1 MMIAVY
7 IIIGVTVGAVVLYLL
22 MDRRMDTLRIE
33 GGKKDIELSMKGE
46 QLNAATSRVNHLEA
60 ENKTLHAKAESQ
72 GRELELVRQQ
82 MEEELQRRD
91 RQFKEQMQASKDQF
105 QEQLRTAREQF
116 SNLSQQLMEASA
128 SKLKE
133 QNTETMT
140 GITQPLKDA
149 LTNMQKA
156 IADTQKENAAHS
168 ASFREQ
174 IQQMLQQAQQLG
186 EKTEGLANVLRRD
199 NKVSGN
205 MGEIILGDLLAS
217 QGLTEGIHYE
227 VQARL
232 RDELGR
238 PLKNDE
244 TGKEMQ
250 PDVILHYPQGQDA
263 IVDSKVSLVA
273 YEKYVNAENPEEKE
287 RYLQEHI
294 KSVRQHVNELA
305 RKDYSKYI
313 KNGRETV
320 DFVIMFV
327 PFESSLQLALAN
339 DPTLWREAFEK
350 KVFVTGEQNLLG
362 ILHMI
367 HIAWVQNQQAENQQK
382 VFGLAEQLLDRLG
395 DFVQRY
401 NDLGEKIHKVQEA
414 YDSTNNKLITGRQ
427 SVVQKGRELVDLGA
441 KENPNRKIPMP
452 EIGLE

>member
-7 IIIGVTVGAVVLYLL
+7 IVIGIAVGAVALYLL
-22 MDRRMDTLRIE
+22 MDRKMDVLRIE
-33 GGKKDIELSMKGE
+33 GGKKDIELSMRTE
-46 QLNAATSRVNHLEA
+46 QLNAATSRVTHLEA
-60 ENKTLHAKAESQ
+60 ENKTLHAKTETQS
-72 GRELELVRQQ
+72 RELELVREQ
-82 MEEELQRRD
+82 MAAEARHREE
-91 RQFKEQMQASKDQF
+91 QFKNMA
-105 QEQLRTAREQF
+105 
-116 SNLSQQLMEASA
+116 QQLMESSA

-133 QNTETMT
+133 SNKETMT
-140 GITQPLKDA
+140 VITQPLKEA
-149 LTNMQKA
+149 MESMQKA
-156 IADTQKENAAHS
+156 INESQKDGAARS

-174 IQQMLQQAQQLG
+174 LQQMLQQTQRLG
-186 EKTEGLANVLRRD
+186 EKTDSLTNVLRRD

-273 YEKYVNAENPEEKE
+273 YEKYVNAETQEEKE
-287 RYLQEHI
+287 RYLQDHI

-313 KNGRETV
+313 QNGRDAV

-339 DPTLWREAFEK
+339 DPTLWRDAFEK

-367 HIAWVQNQQAENQQK
+367 HIAWVQNQQAENQEK

-401 NDLGEKIHKVQEA
+401 NDLGNKIEAVQKA
-414 YDSTNNKLITGRQ
+414 YESTNNKLISGRQ

-441 KENPNRKIPMP
+441 KENANRRIPMP
-452 EIGLE
+452 EVGIE

>member
-1 MMIAVY
+1 MIALY
-7 IIIGVTVGAVVLYLL
+7 IIIGIAVGAVVLYLL
-22 MDRRMDTLRIE
+22 MDRKMDTLRIE
-33 GGKKDIELSMKGE
+33 GGKKDIELAMKGE
-46 QLNAATSRVNHLEA
+46 QLQDATSRVRHLEA
-60 ENKTLHAKAESQ
+60 ENKDLHARAEAQ
-72 GRELELVRQQ
+72 GRELQLVRQQ
-82 MEEELQRRD
+82 IEEVRGEKQEEQQKRD
-91 RQFKEQMQASKDQF
+91 AQFMNMA
-105 QEQLRTAREQF
+105 
-116 SNLSQQLMEASA
+116 QQVLERSA

-133 QNTETMT
+133 SNTETMT

-149 LTNMQKA
+149 IANMQKA
-156 IADTQKENAAHS
+156 ISENQKESAAHS

-174 IQQMLQQAQQLG
+174 MIQMMQQTQQLG
-186 EKTEGLANVLRRD
+186 EKAESLTNVLRRD

-227 VQARL
+227 VQTRL

-238 PLKNDE
+238 PLKHDE

-273 YEKYVNAENPEEKE
+273 YEKYVNAETPEEKE

-294 KSVRQHVNELA
+294 KSVRGHVNELA

-313 KNGRETV
+313 KNGRDAV

-401 NDLGEKIHKVQEA
+401 NDLGTKIDAVQKA
-414 YDSTNNKLITGRQ
+414 YENTNNKLITGRQ

-441 KENPNRKIPMP
+441 KENANRKIPMP

>member
-1 MMIAVY
+1 MVVLY
-7 IIIGVTVGAVVLYLL
+7 IIIGVAIGAVALYLL
-22 MDRRMDTLRIE
+22 MDRKMDVLRIE

-46 QLNAATSRVNHLEA
+46 QLADATSRVRHLEA
-60 ENKTLHAKAESQ
+60 ENKELHAKAETQ
-72 GRELELVRQQ
+72 GRELELMHQQ
-82 MEEELQRRD
+82 MEEVRGEKQEEQQKRD
-91 RQFKEQMQASKDQF
+91 AQFMTMA
-105 QEQLRTAREQF
+105 
-116 SNLSQQLMEASA
+116 QQVLERSA

-133 QNTETMT
+133 SNTETMT

-149 LTNMQKA
+149 IANMQKA
-156 IADTQKENAAHS
+156 ISENQKESAAHS

-174 IQQMLQQAQQLG
+174 MIQMMQQTQQLG

-232 RDELGR
+232 RDEMGR

-244 TGKEMQ
+244 TGREMQ

-273 YEKYVNAENPEEKE
+273 YEKYVNAQTPKEKE
-287 RYLQEHI
+287 RFLQDHI

-367 HIAWVQNQQAENQQK
+367 HIAWVQNQQAENQEK

-401 NDLGEKIHKVQEA
+401 NELGEKIHKVQEA
-414 YDSTNNKLITGRQ
+414 YDSANNKLITGRQ
-427 SVVQKGRELVDLGA
+427 SVAQKGRELVDLGA
-441 KENPNRKIPMP
+441 KENVNRKIPMP

>member
-1 MMIAVY
+1 MMIGIVLSV
-7 IIIGVTVGAVVLYLL
+7 IIGIAIGAVVLYVV
-22 MDRRMDTLRIE
+22 MDKRLDVLRVALA
-33 GGKKDIELSMKGE
+33 KKETEVEMMKTTKE
-46 QLNAATSRVNHLEA
+46 QLHDMGMLLANAQAQRLKE
-60 ENKTLHAKAESQ
+60 ENKE
-72 GRELELVRQQ
+72 
-82 MEEELQRRD
+82 
-91 RQFKEQMQASKDQF
+91 
-105 QEQLRTAREQF
+105 
-116 SNLSQQLMEASA
+116 NLGS
-128 SKLKE
+128 
-133 QNTETMT
+133 
-140 GITQPLKDA
+140 ITQPLKDA
-149 LTNMQKA
+149 ITNMQKA
-156 IADTQKENAAHS
+156 IHENQKESAAHS

-174 IQQMLQQAQQLG
+174 MIQMMQQTQQLG
-186 EKTEGLANVLRRD
+186 EKAESLTNVLRRD

-238 PLKNDE
+238 PLKNED

-273 YEKYVNAENPEEKE
+273 YEKYVNAKTPEEKD

-294 KSVRQHVNELA
+294 KSVRSHVNELA

-367 HIAWVQNQQAENQQK
+367 HIAWVQNQQAENQEK
-382 VFGLAEQLLDRLG
+382 VFGIAEQLLDRLG
-395 DFVQRY
+395 DFIQRY
-401 NDLGEKIHKVQEA
+401 QKVGEQLDLAHRAYEA
-414 YDSTNNKLITGRQ
+414 AGNKLFTGRQ
-427 SVVQKGRELVDLGA
+427 SVVQKGRELIDLGG
-441 KENPNRKIPMP
+441 KENPNRRIPKAEERPDALP
-452 EIGLE
+452 E

>member
-33 GGKKDIELSMKGE
+33 GGKKVIELSMKGE

-186 EKTEGLANVLRRD
+186 EKTDSLTNVLRRD

>member
-1 MMIAVY
+1 MVVLY
-7 IIIGVTVGAVVLYLL
+7 IIIGVAIGAVALYLL
-22 MDRRMDTLRIE
+22 MDRKMDVLRIE

-46 QLNAATSRVNHLEA
+46 QLADATSRVRHLEA
-60 ENKTLHAKAESQ
+60 ENKELHAKAETQ
-72 GRELELVRQQ
+72 GRELELMHQQ
-82 MEEELQRRD
+82 MEEVRGEKQEEQQKRD
-91 RQFKEQMQASKDQF
+91 AQFMTMA
-105 QEQLRTAREQF
+105 
-116 SNLSQQLMEASA
+116 QQVLERSA

-133 QNTETMT
+133 SNTETMT

-149 LTNMQKA
+149 IANMQKA
-156 IADTQKENAAHS
+156 ISENQKESAAHS

-174 IQQMLQQAQQLG
+174 MIQMMQQTQQLG

-232 RDELGR
+232 RDEMGR

-244 TGKEMQ
+244 TGREMQ

-273 YEKYVNAENPEEKE
+273 YEKYVNAQTPEEKE
-287 RYLQEHI
+287 RFLQDHI

-320 DFVIMFV
+320 DFVIMFM

-367 HIAWVQNQQAENQQK
+367 HIAWVQNQQAENQEK

-401 NDLGEKIHKVQEA
+401 NELGEKIHKVQEA
-414 YDSTNNKLITGRQ
+414 YDSANNKLITGRQ
-427 SVVQKGRELVDLGA
+427 SVAQKGRELVDLGA
-441 KENPNRKIPMP
+441 KENANRKIPMP

>member
-1 MMIAVY
+1 MNIFLYFCNKNVSKMMVALY
-7 IIIGVTVGAVVLYLL
+7 IIIGVAVGAVVLYLL
-22 MDRRMDTLRIE
+22 MDRKMDVLRIE

-46 QLNAATSRVNHLEA
+46 QLSAATSRVTHLEA
-60 ENKTLHAKAESQ
+60 ENKSLHAKAESQ
-72 GRELELVRQQ
+72 SRELEMVRQQ
-82 MEEELQRRD
+82 MGEELKRHEER
-91 RQFKEQMQASKDQF
+91 FKNMA
-105 QEQLRTAREQF
+105 
-116 SNLSQQLMEASA
+116 QQLMETSA

-133 QNTETMT
+133 SNAESMT

-149 LTNMQKA
+149 ISDMRKA
-156 IADTQKENAAHS
+156 ISDNLKDSAERS

-174 IQQMLQQAQQLG
+174 IEAMVRQTQSLG

-244 TGKEMQ
+244 TGREMQ

-313 KNGRETV
+313 KNGRDAV

-414 YDSTNNKLITGRQ
+414 YDSTNNKLMTGRQ

>member
-1 MMIAVY
+1 
-7 IIIGVTVGAVVLYLL
+7 
-22 MDRRMDTLRIE
+22 MDALRIE
-33 GGKKDIELSMKGE
+33 GGKKEIELAMRNE

-60 ENKTLHAKAESQ
+60 ENRELHAKTETQ
-72 GRELELVRQQ
+72 GRELELMQQQ
-82 MEEELQRRD
+82 MESAKGEKLEEQQKRD
-91 RQFKEQMQASKDQF
+91 AQFMTMA
-105 QEQLRTAREQF
+105 
-116 SNLSQQLMEASA
+116 QQVLERST

-133 QNTETMT
+133 SNAEAMT
-140 GITQPLKDA
+140 GITQPLKEA
-149 LTNMQKA
+149 MENMQKA
-156 IADTQKENAAHS
+156 INESQKDGAARS

-174 IQQMLQQAQQLG
+174 LQLMMQQTQQLG
-186 EKTEGLANVLRRD
+186 ERAESLTNVLRRD

-227 VQARL
+227 VQTRL
-232 RDELGR
+232 RDEMGR

-273 YEKYVNAENPEEKE
+273 YEKYVNAETPEDKE
-287 RYLQEHI
+287 RYLQDHI

-313 KNGRETV
+313 KNGRDAV

-367 HIAWVQNQQAENQQK
+367 HIAWVQNQQAENQER

-401 NDLGEKIHKVQEA
+401 NDLGEKLRKVQDA
-414 YDSTNNKLITGRQ
+414 YDSANNKLISGRQ
-427 SVVQKGRELVDLGA
+427 SVAQKGRELVDLGA

>member
-1 MMIAVY
+1 MIAVY
-7 IIIGVTVGAVVLYLL
+7 IIIGIVVGAAVLYVV
-22 MDRRMDTLRIE
+22 MDKRLDALNVAS
-33 GGKKDIELSMKGE
+33 GKKDIELSMRNE
-46 QLNAATSRVNHLEA
+46 QLNAATSRVTHLES
-60 ENKTLHAKAESQ
+60 ENKELHARAESQ

-82 MEEELQRRD
+82 MDEELKRHEER
-91 RQFKEQMQASKDQF
+91 FKNMA
-105 QEQLRTAREQF
+105 
-116 SNLSQQLMEASA
+116 QQLMEASA
-128 SKLKE
+128 TKLKE
-133 QNTETMT
+133 QNTEAMT
-140 GITQPLKDA
+140 GITQPLKEA
-149 LTNMQKA
+149 IANMQRA
-156 IADTQKENAAHS
+156 INENQKESAAHS

-174 IQQMLQQAQQLG
+174 MLQMMQQTQQLG
-186 EKTEGLANVLRRD
+186 EKAESLTNVLRRD

-238 PLKNDE
+238 PLKNEE
-244 TGKEMQ
+244 TGREMQ
-250 PDVILHYPQGQDA
+250 PDVILHYPQGQDP

-273 YEKYVNAENPEEKE
+273 YEKYVNAETPEDKD
-287 RYLQEHI
+287 RYLQDHI

-367 HIAWVQNQQAENQQK
+367 HIAWVQNQQAENQEK

-401 NDLGEKIHKVQEA
+401 NDLGSKIEAVQKA
-414 YDSTNNKLITGRQ
+414 YENTNNKLITGRQ
-427 SVVQKGRELVDLGA
+427 SVVQKGRELIDLGA
-441 KENPNRKIPMP
+441 KENANRKIPMP
-452 EIGLE
+452 EVGLE

>member
-1 MMIAVY
+1 MIVLYILIGIAVGGV
-7 IIIGVTVGAVVLYLL
+7 IIYLL
-22 MDRRMDTLRIE
+22 MDKRLDSLNVAV
-33 GGKKDIELSMKGE
+33 GKKDIELQMRTE
-46 QLNAATSRVNHLEA
+46 LLNAANSRVTHLEA
-60 ENKTLHAKAESQ
+60 ENKSLHAKSESQ
-72 GRELELVRQQ
+72 MRELELVRQQ
-82 MEEELQRRD
+82 MDDEARHREE
-91 RQFKEQMQASKDQF
+91 QFKNMA
-105 QEQLRTAREQF
+105 
-116 SNLSQQLMEASA
+116 QQLMEASA

-133 QNTETMT
+133 SNTETMT

-149 LTNMQKA
+149 IANMQKA
-156 IADTQKENAAHS
+156 ISENQKESAAHS
-168 ASFREQ
+168 A
-174 IQQMLQQAQQLG
+174 
-186 EKTEGLANVLRRD
+186 
-199 NKVSGN
+199 GN

-217 QGLTEGIHYE
+217 QGLTEGTHYE

-232 RDELGR
+232 RDEMGR

-263 IVDSKVSLVA
+263 IIDSKVSLVA
-273 YEKYVNAENPEEKE
+273 YEKYVNAKTPEDKE
-287 RYLQEHI
+287 RYLQDHI
-294 KSVRQHVNELA
+294 KSVRSHVNELA
-305 RKDYSKYI
+305 RKDYSKYV

-367 HIAWVQNQQAENQQK
+367 HIAWVQNQQAENQEK

-401 NDLGEKIHKVQEA
+401 NDLGTKIEAVQKA
-414 YDSTNNKLITGRQ
+414 YDNTNNKLITGRQ
-427 SVVQKGRELVDLGA
+427 SVVQKGRELIDLGA
-441 KENPNRKIPMP
+441 KENANRKIPMP
-452 EIGLE
+452 EVGLE

>member
-1 MMIAVY
+1 MMVALY
-7 IIIGVTVGAVVLYLL
+7 IIIGIAVGAAVLYFL
-22 MDRRMDTLRIE
+22 MDRRMDVLRIE
-33 GGKKDIELSMKGE
+33 GGKKDIELSMKTE

-60 ENKTLHAKAESQ
+60 ENRQLHARAESQ

-82 MEEELQRRD
+82 IDEIREEKQEEQQNRD
-91 RQFKEQMQASKDQF
+91 AQFMNMA
-105 QEQLRTAREQF
+105 
-116 SNLSQQLMEASA
+116 QQVLERSA

-133 QNTETMT
+133 SNTETMT

-149 LTNMQKA
+149 ITNMQKA
-156 IADTQKENAAHS
+156 ISENQKESAAHS

-174 IQQMLQQAQQLG
+174 MLQMMQQTQQLG
-186 EKTEGLANVLRRD
+186 ERAESLTNVLRRD

-217 QGLTEGIHYE
+217 QGLTEGTHYE

-232 RDELGR
+232 RDEMGR
-238 PLKNDE
+238 PLKHDE

-263 IVDSKVSLVA
+263 IIDSKVSLVA
-273 YEKYVNAENPEEKE
+273 YEKYVNAETPEEKE

-294 KSVRQHVNELA
+294 KSVRSHVNELA

-367 HIAWVQNQQAENQQK
+367 HIAWVQNQQAENQEK

-401 NDLGEKIHKVQEA
+401 NDLGTKIEAVQKA
-414 YDSTNNKLITGRQ
+414 YDNTNNKLITGRQ
-427 SVVQKGRELVDLGA
+427 SVVQKGRELIDLGA
-441 KENPNRKIPMP
+441 KENANRKIPMP
-452 EIGLE
+452 EVGLE

>member
-1 MMIAVY
+1 MIALYV
-7 IIIGVTVGAVVLYLL
+7 IIGIAVGAVVLYLL
-22 MDRRMDTLRIE
+22 MDRKMDTLRIE
-33 GGKKDIELSMKGE
+33 GGKKDIELAMKGE
-46 QLNAATSRVNHLEA
+46 QLQDATSRVRHLEA
-60 ENKTLHAKAESQ
+60 ENKDLHARAEAQ
-72 GRELELVRQQ
+72 GRELQLVRQQ
-82 MEEELQRRD
+82 IEEVRGEKQEEQQKRD
-91 RQFKEQMQASKDQF
+91 AQFMNMA
-105 QEQLRTAREQF
+105 
-116 SNLSQQLMEASA
+116 QQVLERSA

-133 QNTETMT
+133 SNTETMT

-149 LTNMQKA
+149 IANMQKA
-156 IADTQKENAAHS
+156 ISENQKESAAHS

-174 IQQMLQQAQQLG
+174 MIQMMQQTQQLG
-186 EKTEGLANVLRRD
+186 EKAESLTNVLRRD

-227 VQARL
+227 VQTRL

-238 PLKNDE
+238 PLKHDE

-250 PDVILHYPQGQDA
+250 PDIILHYPQGQDA

-273 YEKYVNAENPEEKE
+273 YEKYVNAETPEEKE

-294 KSVRQHVNELA
+294 KSVRGHVNELA

-313 KNGRETV
+313 KNGRDAV

-401 NDLGEKIHKVQEA
+401 NDLGTKIEAVQKA
-414 YDSTNNKLITGRQ
+414 YENTNNKLITGRQ
-427 SVVQKGRELVDLGA
+427 SVVQKGRERVDRGA
-441 KENPNRKIPMP
+441 RENANRKIHRP

>member
-7 IIIGVTVGAVVLYLL
+7 IIIGIAVGAVVLYLL
-22 MDRRMDTLRIE
+22 MDRKMDVLRIE
-33 GGKKDIELSMKGE
+33 GGKKDIELSMRTE
-46 QLNAATSRVNHLEA
+46 QLSSATSRVTHLEA
-60 ENKTLHAKAESQ
+60 ENKSLHAKTETQS
-72 GRELELVRQQ
+72 RELELMREQ
-82 MEEELQRRD
+82 MASEARHREE
-91 RQFKEQMQASKDQF
+91 QFKNMA
-105 QEQLRTAREQF
+105 
-116 SNLSQQLMEASA
+116 QQLMEASA

-133 QNTETMT
+133 SNKETMT
-140 GITQPLKDA
+140 VITQPLKEA
-149 LTNMQKA
+149 MESMQKA
-156 IADTQKENAAHS
+156 INESQKDGAARS

-174 IQQMLQQAQQLG
+174 IQQMLQQTQQLG
-186 EKTEGLANVLRRD
+186 EKTDSLTNVLRRD

-273 YEKYVNAENPEEKE
+273 YEKYVNAETQEEKE
-287 RYLQEHI
+287 RYLQDHI

-367 HIAWVQNQQAENQQK
+367 HIAWVQNQQAENQEK

-401 NDLGEKIHKVQEA
+401 NDLGEKLHKTLEA
-414 YDSTNNKLITGRQ
+414 YDSANNKLITGRQ
-427 SVVQKGRELVDLGA
+427 SVAQKGRELVDLGA
-441 KENPNRKIPMP
+441 KENANRKIPMP
-452 EIGLE
+452 EVGLE

>member
-1 MMIAVY
+1 MMIVLY
-7 IIIGVTVGAVVLYLL
+7 IIIGIVIGAVVLYVVMDKHLDALRVALAKKETEVEL
-22 MDRRMDTLRIE
+22 MKTT
-33 GGKKDIELSMKGE
+33 KE
-46 QLNAATSRVNHLEA
+46 QLHDMGMLMADVQAKRLKE
-60 ENKTLHAKAESQ
+60 ENKENMGT
-72 GRELELVRQQ
+72 
-82 MEEELQRRD
+82 
-91 RQFKEQMQASKDQF
+91 
-105 QEQLRTAREQF
+105 
-116 SNLSQQLMEASA
+116 
-128 SKLKE
+128 
-133 QNTETMT
+133 
-140 GITQPLKDA
+140 ITQPLKDA
-149 LTNMQKA
+149 ISEMRKA
-156 IADTQKENAAHS
+156 INENTKDHTEQS
-168 ASFREQ
+168 ASLKEQLRMMMESNRE
-174 IQQMLQQAQQLG
+174 IG
-186 EKTEGLANVLRRD
+186 EKAENLANVLRRD

-238 PLKNDE
+238 PLKNEDS
-244 TGKEMQ
+244 GKEMQ

-273 YEKYVNAENPEEKE
+273 YEKYVNAETPEDRD

-294 KSVRQHVNELA
+294 KSVRSHVNELA

-339 DPTLWREAFEK
+339 DPTLWRDAFER

-367 HIAWVQNQQAENQQK
+367 HIAWVQNQQAENQEK
-382 VFGLAEQLLDRLG
+382 VFGIAEQLLDRLG
-395 DFVQRY
+395 DFIQRY
-401 NDLGEKIHKVQEA
+401 QKVGEQLDQAHRAYEA
-414 YDSTNNKLITGRQ
+414 AGNKLFSGRQ
-427 SVVQKGRELVDLGA
+427 SVVQKGRELIDLGG
-441 KENPNRKIPMP
+441 KENPNRKIPKAEERPDALP
-452 EIGLE
+452 E

>member
-1 MMIAVY
+1 MIVLY
-7 IIIGVTVGAVVLYLL
+7 IIIGIAVGAVVLYLL
-22 MDRRMDTLRIE
+22 MDKKLDALRIE
-33 GGKKDIELSMKGE
+33 GGKKEMELSMKGE
-46 QLNAATSRVNHLEA
+46 QLDEATSRVRHLEA
-60 ENKTLHAKAESQ
+60 ENKDLHAKSESQ

-82 MEEELQRRD
+82 MKEELQRHEER
-91 RQFKEQMQASKDQF
+91 FKNMA
-105 QEQLRTAREQF
+105 
-116 SNLSQQLMEASA
+116 QQLLEQSA
-128 SKLKE
+128 SKLKDS
-133 QNTETMT
+133 NTETMT

-149 LTNMQKA
+149 IANMQKA
-156 IADTQKENAAHS
+156 INDNQKESAAHS

-174 IQQMLQQAQQLG
+174 MLMMMQQTQQLG
-186 EKTEGLANVLRRD
+186 EKAESLTNVLRRD

-232 RDELGR
+232 RDELGK
-238 PLKNDE
+238 PMKHDE
-244 TGKEMQ
+244 TGREMQ

-263 IVDSKVSLVA
+263 IIDSKVSLVA
-273 YEKYVNAENPEEKE
+273 YEKYVNAETPEDKE
-287 RYLQEHI
+287 RYLQDHI
-294 KSVRQHVNELA
+294 KSVRSHVNELA

-313 KNGRETV
+313 KNGRDAV

-367 HIAWVQNQQAENQQK
+367 HIAWVQNQQAENQEK

-401 NDLGEKIHKVQEA
+401 NDLGEKLHKVQEV

-427 SVVQKGRELVDLGA
+427 SVAQKARELVDLGA
-441 KENPNRKIPMP
+441 KENPNRRIPKP
-452 EIGLE
+452 EMALEAEK

>member
-1 MMIAVY
+1 M
-7 IIIGVTVGAVVLYLL
+7 GAVVLYVV
-22 MDRRMDTLRIE
+22 MDKRLDALNVAS
-33 GGKKDIELSMKGE
+33 GKKDIELSIKSE
-46 QLNAATSRVNHLEA
+46 QLSAATSRVTHLEA
-60 ENKTLHAKAESQ
+60 ENKALHARAESQ

-82 MEEELQRRD
+82 MEEELQRHEER
-91 RQFKEQMQASKDQF
+91 FKNMA
-105 QEQLRTAREQF
+105 
-116 SNLSQQLMEASA
+116 QQLMETSA
-128 SKLKE
+128 TKLKE
-133 QNTETMT
+133 QNTEAMT
-140 GITQPLKDA
+140 GITQPLKEA
-149 LTNMQKA
+149 IANMQKA
-156 IADTQKENAAHS
+156 INDNQKESAAHS

-174 IQQMLQQAQQLG
+174 MLQMMQQTQQLG
-186 EKTEGLANVLRRD
+186 EKAENLTNVLRRD

-244 TGKEMQ
+244 TGREMQ

-273 YEKYVNAENPEEKE
+273 YEKYVNAETPEDKE
-287 RYLQEHI
+287 RYLQDHI
-294 KSVRQHVNELA
+294 KSVRSHVNELA

-339 DPTLWREAFEK
+339 DPSLWRDAFEK

-367 HIAWVQNQQAENQQK
+367 HIAWVQNQQAENQEK

-414 YDSTNNKLITGRQ
+414 YDSANNKLITGRQ
-427 SVVQKGRELVDLGA
+427 SVAQKGRELVDLGA
-441 KENPNRKIPMP
+441 KENANRRIPMP
-452 EIGLE
+452 EVGLE

>member
-1 MMIAVY
+1 MIALY
-7 IIIGVTVGAVVLYLL
+7 IIIGVAVGAVLLYLL
-22 MDRRMDTLRIE
+22 MDRKMDVLRIE
-33 GGKKDIELSMKGE
+33 GGKKDIELSMKSE
-46 QLNAATSRVNHLEA
+46 QLASASSRVQHLEA
-60 ENKTLHAKAESQ
+60 ENKQLNAKAESQ

-82 MEEELQRRD
+82 MGEELKRHEER
-91 RQFKEQMQASKDQF
+91 FKNMA
-105 QEQLRTAREQF
+105 
-116 SNLSQQLMEASA
+116 QQLLESSA

-133 QNTETMT
+133 SNAEAMT

-149 LTNMQKA
+149 VEKMQKA
-156 IADTQKENAAHS
+156 IYENQEKSAGYS
-168 ASFREQ
+168 ASFAEQ
-174 IQQMLQQAQQLG
+174 MKMMMQQTQQLG
-186 EKTEGLANVLRRD
+186 EKTESLTNVLRRD

-238 PLKNDE
+238 PLKHDE

-273 YEKYVNAENPEEKE
+273 YEKYVNAESPEEKE

-313 KNGRETV
+313 KNGRDAV
-320 DFVIMFV
+320 DFVIMFM

-367 HIAWVQNQQAENQQK
+367 HIAWVQNQQAENQEK

-395 DFVQRY
+395 DFIQRY
-401 NDLGEKIHKVQEA
+401 NDLGSKLDAVNKA
-414 YDSTNNKLITGRQ
+414 YDSTNNKLSEGRQ
-427 SVVQKGRELVDLGA
+427 SVTQKAQELIALGA
-441 KENPNRKIPMP
+441 KENPNRKIPKP
-452 EIGLE
+452 ETDLLLDTD

>member
-1 MMIAVY
+1 MIALYV
-7 IIIGVTVGAVVLYLL
+7 IIGIAVGAVVLYLL
-22 MDRRMDTLRIE
+22 MDRKMDTLRIE
-33 GGKKDIELSMKGE
+33 GGKKDIELAMKGE
-46 QLNAATSRVNHLEA
+46 QLQDATSRVRHLEA
-60 ENKTLHAKAESQ
+60 ENKDLHARAEAQ
-72 GRELELVRQQ
+72 GRELQLVRQQ
-82 MEEELQRRD
+82 IEEVRGEKQEEQQKRD
-91 RQFKEQMQASKDQF
+91 AQFMNMA
-105 QEQLRTAREQF
+105 
-116 SNLSQQLMEASA
+116 QQVLERSA

-133 QNTETMT
+133 SNTETMT

-149 LTNMQKA
+149 IANMQKA
-156 IADTQKENAAHS
+156 ISENQKESAAHS

-174 IQQMLQQAQQLG
+174 MIQMMQQTQQLG
-186 EKTEGLANVLRRD
+186 EKAESLTNVLRRD

-227 VQARL
+227 VQTRL

-238 PLKNDE
+238 PLKHDE

-250 PDVILHYPQGQDA
+250 PDIILHYPQGQDA

-273 YEKYVNAENPEEKE
+273 YEKYVNAETPEEKE

-294 KSVRQHVNELA
+294 KSVRGHVNELA

-313 KNGRETV
+313 KNGRDAV

-327 PFESSLQLALAN
+327 PFESSLQMALAN

-401 NDLGEKIHKVQEA
+401 NDLGTKIEAVQKA
-414 YDSTNNKLITGRQ
+414 YENTNNKLITGR
-427 SVVQKGRELVDLGA
+427 A
-441 KENPNRKIPMP
+441 
-452 EIGLE
+452 